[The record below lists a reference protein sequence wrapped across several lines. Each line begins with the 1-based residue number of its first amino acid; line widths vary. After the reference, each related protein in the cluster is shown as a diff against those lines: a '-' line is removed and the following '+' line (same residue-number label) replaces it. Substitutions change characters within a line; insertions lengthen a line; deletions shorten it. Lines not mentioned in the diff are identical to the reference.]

1 MSGKWATKCPGYTT
15 GKYELVFFSGI
26 PGFVGGGFTAFSLR
40 IIFSA
45 NYPGGFF
52 VYIAE
57 RNPGVQFFF
66 ERLAN
71 LEIVSIY
78 LVKFKCVLQSIRE
91 MNEKTNPNILVAEDV
106 ESNFLYIKAVLSKLN
121 ATIFWA
127 KSGVEA
133 IEICERENSIDLVF
147 MDLQMPEM
155 NGYEATQILKKK
167 FPNLP
172 IVAQTAFA
180 MSDDREK
187 ALDSGCDDYLAKPIK
202 SKDLLSV
209 VEKYVK

>member
-1 MSGKWATKCPGYTT
+1 
-15 GKYELVFFSGI
+15 
-26 PGFVGGGFTAFSLR
+26 
-40 IIFSA
+40 
-45 NYPGGFF
+45 
-52 VYIAE
+52 
-57 RNPGVQFFF
+57 
-66 ERLAN
+66 
-71 LEIVSIY
+71 
-78 LVKFKCVLQSIRE
+78 
-91 MNEKTNPNILVAEDV
+91 MNEKNNPNILIAEDV
-106 ESNFLYIKAVLSKLN
+106 ESNFLYLKAVLSKLN

-133 IEICERENSIDLVF
+133 VEICEREDSIDLVF

-155 NGYEATQILKKK
+155 NGYEATRILKEK